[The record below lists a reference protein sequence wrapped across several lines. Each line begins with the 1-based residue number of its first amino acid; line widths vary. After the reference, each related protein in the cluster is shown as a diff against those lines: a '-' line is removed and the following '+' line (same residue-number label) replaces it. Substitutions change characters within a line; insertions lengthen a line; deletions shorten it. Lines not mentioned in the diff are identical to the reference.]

1 MALKDELRLEGTS
14 LKFVSRFTYLGF
26 TLTPTGTCFSQ
37 HIKDR
42 TRKAVIAAATI
53 RKPNKLSLTTAFSLF
68 NLKIAPTA
76 AYGIVLIWKYLTFKD
91 LRTLE
96 GVKAHF
102 LKRLLSVSRKTK
114 NRLVYILSG
123 ASSFVTDLK
132 ETFNL
137 EPTAS
142 YALFLEE
149 LEDKLSSVDPEIYNT
164 PAMQNDNWKTAN
176 WSTRH
181 VLKRHAVHGY
191 HNLLRKRRQFSR
203 AQRKL

>member
-1 MALKDELRLEGTS
+1 MLQPAHQRQDAKSRDSSGNYTEAKQIEPNYSVQSLQSKDCPNCS
-14 LKFVSRFTYLGF
+14 LWDSINPKH
-26 TLTPTGTCFSQ
+26 LT
-37 HIKDR
+37 
-42 TRKAVIAAATI
+42 V
-53 RKPNKLSLTTAFSLF
+53 
-68 NLKIAPTA
+68 
-76 AYGIVLIWKYLTFKD
+76 KD

-102 LKRLLSVSRKTK
+102 LKRVLSVSRKTK